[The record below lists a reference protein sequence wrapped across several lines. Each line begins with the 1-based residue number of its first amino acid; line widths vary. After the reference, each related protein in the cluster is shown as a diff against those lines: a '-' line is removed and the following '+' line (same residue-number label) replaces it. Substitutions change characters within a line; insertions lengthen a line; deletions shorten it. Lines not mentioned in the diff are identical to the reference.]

1 MAAASLAVQ
10 SLRTLVIG
18 HEGKDD
24 ITMDDSEITAAA
36 IALVAGDPKASQ
48 MIRKVNQLD
57 RALINLARRV
67 LLGQRIRR
75 THSHIP
81 AVHERFGAI
90 IEAARAAR

>member
-1 MAAASLAVQ
+1 MSVHNRGRRLY
-10 SLRTLVIG
+10 LG
-18 HEGKDD
+18 DD
-24 ITMDDSEITAAA
+24 LTMNDSQIIAAA
-36 IALVAGDPKASQ
+36 IALVAGDPKAWQ
-48 MIRKVNQLD
+48 MIRKVNQVD

-67 LLGQRIRR
+67 LLGQRIRG